1 MIQKFSL
8 HLNNFQSFK
17 PKQCLSDSQKCPWFQ
32 PLWTPL
38 IHAINVHS
46 HHTVYLPTHNH
57 TNIKAHRQ
65 SITLCPRKNIYV
77 FKKEDSDS
85 YRILNTI
92 PSRMAW
98 GRWWCAS
105 ALRWPQH
112 YLTAMSWPSTWIT
125 RELSFVDDVVW
136 SVVTAV
142 ESVALLSMF
151 CFFFLFCGCT
161 V

>member
-1 MIQKFSL
+1 MISASL
-8 HLNNFQSFK
+8 DPTN
-17 PKQCLSDSQKCPWFQ
+17 PC
-32 PLWTPL
+32 
-38 IHAINVHS
+38 INVHS

-57 TNIKAHRQ
+57 ANIKAHRQ
-65 SITLCPRKNIYV
+65 SITLCLRKNIYV
-77 FKKEDSDS
+77 FKNGDSDS

-92 PSRMAW
+92 SSRMAW
-98 GRWWCAS
+98 GRWWSSS
-105 ALRWPQH
+105 ALRWPQY
-112 YLTAMSWPSTWIT
+112 YLTVMSSPSRWIT

>member
-1 MIQKFSL
+1 
-8 HLNNFQSFK
+8 
-17 PKQCLSDSQKCPWFQ
+17 
-32 PLWTPL
+32 
-38 IHAINVHS
+38 
-46 HHTVYLPTHNH
+46 
-57 TNIKAHRQ
+57 
-65 SITLCPRKNIYV
+65 
-77 FKKEDSDS
+77 
-85 YRILNTI
+85 
-92 PSRMAW
+92 MAW

-112 YLTAMSWPSTWIT
+112 YFTVMSSPSRWIT
-125 RELSFVDDVVW
+125 RELRFVDDVVW